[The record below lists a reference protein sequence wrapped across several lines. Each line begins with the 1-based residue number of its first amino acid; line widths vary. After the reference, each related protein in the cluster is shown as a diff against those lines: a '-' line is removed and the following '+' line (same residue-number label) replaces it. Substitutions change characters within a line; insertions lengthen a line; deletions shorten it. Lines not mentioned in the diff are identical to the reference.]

1 MQPGRVLLPEV
12 VDDYDPENPER
23 RGHNVV
29 NIKLALDRFDPPPE
43 SPTPA
48 GFTAFDVFTGYLIF
62 DALIANGDRH
72 DRNWAVLLRPPG
84 QPGRDALCSS
94 YDHASSLGFTLS
106 DGERRRRL
114 VEGTVATWVRR
125 GYARQ
130 FEHRSGERRQNL
142 VDLAR
147 VAADLCRPNVHE
159 HWLHAVLSVDPGVVR
174 SILNAAPGL
183 SDVTRVFTQEFVMI
197 NQSRLSDALS

>member
-1 MQPGRVLLPEV
+1 M
-12 VDDYDPENPER
+12 
-23 RGHNVV
+23 
-29 NIKLALDRFDPPPE
+29 
-43 SPTPA
+43 
-48 GFTAFDVFTGYLIF
+48 FTGYLIF

-72 DRNWAVLLRPPG
+72 DRNGQCSCGPRASPDETPCAAPMTMPAV
-84 QPGRDALCSS
+84 S
-94 YDHASSLGFTLS
+94 ASHFRTAN
-106 DGERRRRL
+106 
-114 VEGTVATWVRR
+114 GTVATWVRR

-183 SDVTRVFTQEFVMI
+183 SDVTRDFTQEFVMI